1 MGHLEQDRRDY
12 DLRDAYLE
20 KGPPQ
25 QYMDIN
31 LSINVKDNIM
41 S

>member
-12 DLRDAYLE
+12 DLRVSYLE
-20 KGPPQ
+20 KGLPQ

-31 LSINVKDNIM
+31 YLNIL
-41 S
+41 